1 MLLKHQ
7 VYVSLIAAAVIP
19 IMVSTI
25 FVSSGLKKNAE
36 QKLSD
41 TDLPTAM
48 REVRNAIELELTQPV
63 VMSQSIAQNNIIKD
77 WVSAGE
83 PLSQRDSI
91 VNYLAE
97 IRRQNNAISAYVVL
111 GESGNYYNHTGLSRT
126 LDPVEDAWFN
136 TFIQSDLVFEL
147 SFDIDEGT
155 QVPVVFINYVI
166 EINGQRVGIGG
177 IGRALEDMTSLI
189 TDYQLGLSGQIY
201 LVDSEDTIKLHRNTR
216 LIGNKIRLPKN
227 VDTGFSVMEKD
238 GEELISAHIPL
249 NSVDWLLV
257 GEIPSEE
264 LYGAIS
270 AAIQKII
277 MVSVILVIAAFLL
290 VRWVASKIFKPL
302 DDITDAI
309 VGLTERD
316 GDLTARLPQ
325 NKNNE
330 LGMLA
335 GEMNKFIARLQMMF
349 RQVSD
354 ASVAI
359 NGFAESVSNTSSE
372 ATSVAKNQSSSTL
385 TVAAAINE
393 METTVAQISENAQ
406 NAANYATD
414 ALNELKTGNEELQK
428 AIREMSELSQ
438 SMQDSVASVKE
449 LSDEIA
455 SITHVLDV
463 IRGISEQTNLLALNA
478 AIEAARAGEQGRGFA
493 VVADEV
499 RQLAQRTS
507 DSTEE
512 INEMVSRLNDK
523 TARTVAA
530 IERGQVT
537 TNANVEYVNQSGQRM
552 QEASMVV
559 EKINDINDEVAQATS
574 EQRHAT
580 IEINQNVVTISNDAV
595 QTQELMENAQLL
607 IRQLHEQTEV
617 LTGLIEKFTLE

>member
-7 VYVSLIAAAVIP
+7 VYGSLIAAAVIP
-19 IMVSTI
+19 IMVAMI
-25 FVSSGLKKNAE
+25 FVSSGLKNHAE
-36 QKLSD
+36 EKLSE
-41 TDLPTAM
+41 TELPTAM
-48 REVRNAIELELTQPV
+48 REVRNAIELELAQPI
-63 VMSQSIAQNNIIKD
+63 VMSQSVAQNSLIKD
-77 WVSAGE
+77 WIAAGE
-83 PLSQRDSI
+83 PASQRAGVI
-91 VNYLAE
+91 NYLAE
-97 IRRQNNAISAYVVL
+97 LKRQNNAISAYVVI

-126 LDPVEDAWFN
+126 LDPVKDAWFN
-136 TFIQSDLVFEL
+136 EFVQSDLAFEL

-155 QVPVVFINYVI
+155 QVPVVFINYAI
-166 EINGQRVGIGG
+166 EMNGRRIGIGG

-189 TDYQLGLSGQIY
+189 KEYKLGQSGQVY
-201 LVDSEDTIKLHRNTR
+201 LVDNDATIKLHRNSGQ
-216 LIGNKIRLPKN
+216 IGNKIRLPQN
-227 VDTGFSVMEKD
+227 VNSGFSIIEKND
-238 GEELISAHIPL
+238 DEYVSAHIPL
-249 NSVDWLLV
+249 QSIDWILV
-257 GEIPSEE
+257 GEIPSDE
-264 LYGAIS
+264 LYEAIS
-270 AAIQKII
+270 SAIQRI
-277 MVSVILVIAAFLL
+277 ILVSLIVVVAVFFL

-325 NKNNE
+325 NDKNE

-335 GEMNKFIARLQMMF
+335 GEINKFIARLQLMF
-349 RQVSD
+349 KQVSD
-354 ASVAI
+354 ASDAI
-359 NGFAESVSNTSSE
+359 NGFAKSVSNTSTE
-372 ATSVAKNQSSSTL
+372 ATNVAKNQSSSTL
-385 TVAAAINE
+385 TVAAAINQ

-414 ALNELKTGNEELQK
+414 AQNELTTGNDELQK
-428 AIREMSELSQ
+428 AIRQMSELSQ
-438 SMQDSVASVKE
+438 SMQDSVSSVKE
-449 LSDEIA
+449 LSEEIA

-523 TARTVAA
+523 TAKTVSA
-530 IERGQVT
+530 IERGQAT
-537 TNANVEYVNQSGQRM
+537 TDANVEYVNQSGQRM
-552 QEASMVV
+552 QDASQVV

-580 IEINQNVVTISNDAV
+580 TEINQNVVAISNDAV
-595 QTQELMENAQLL
+595 ETQELMESAQQA
-607 IRQLHEQTEV
+607 IKQLHQQTE
-617 LTGLIEKFTLE
+617 LLGKLIDKFTLE